1 MVLPQVEHLIPLKLI
16 PMSIVRTFQL
26 PASSDGLQ
34 LSVLQVLPTGVRFRG
49 ILQLVHGMCE
59 HKARYLPFMQFMA
72 QEGYACVLHDHRGHG
87 TMALEHGDLGY
98 FHSGG
103 WQAMVD
109 DALVVHRWIRDA
121 LPQLPCH
128 LLGHSMGSLVV
139 RALVKR
145 HRLSLASLTVCGSP
159 SMHPAT
165 PLAQC
170 LARIS
175 IWLAGGH
182 YRPQWL
188 HAMSLGAFDRPF
200 RNEGLPGAWICSD
213 PAIVEAYNKD
223 PLCQFIFT
231 ANGFY
236 NLFALMRYCYSP
248 QQWQHVDANLPVHF
262 ISGADDPCRRSDKA
276 FLHAVGLIKRVGYR
290 RTDWKLFEGMRHEIL
305 NETDRLKVWNHILQ
319 SLQADSVIRGSM
331 A

>member
-1 MVLPQVEHLIPLKLI
+1 MPTIRNI
-16 PMSIVRTFQL
+16 SL
-26 PASSDGLQ
+26 PASADGLQ
-34 LSVLQVLPTGVRFRG
+34 LSVLQVLPSDVPLRG

-59 HKARYLPFMQFMA
+59 HKERYLSFMQFMA
-72 QEGYACVLHDHRGHG
+72 QNGYACVIHDHRGHG
-87 TMALEHGDLGY
+87 TMAMEHGDLGY
-98 FHSGG
+98 FHAGG

-109 DALVVHRWIRDA
+109 DALVVHRWVRDA

-145 HRLSLASLTVCGSP
+145 HRLALASLTVCGSP

-165 PLAQC
+165 PLAQG
-170 LARIS
+170 LARLCM
-175 IWLAGGH
+175 WLAGGH

-188 HAMSLGAFDRPF
+188 HALSLGAFDRPF
-200 RNEGLPGAWICSD
+200 KHEGVQGAWICSD
-213 PAIVEAYNKD
+213 PAVVEAYNMD

-276 FLHAVGLIKRVGYR
+276 FLNAVGLMKQVGYR
-290 RTDWKLFEGMRHEIL
+290 CTDWKLFDGMRHEIL
-305 NETDRLKVWNHILQ
+305 NETDRLTVWNHVLQ
-319 SLQADSVIRGSM
+319 TLQADTAIRGTM

>member
-1 MVLPQVEHLIPLKLI
+1 MPTIRNI
-16 PMSIVRTFQL
+16 SL
-26 PASSDGLQ
+26 PASADGLQ
-34 LSVLQVLPTGVRFRG
+34 LSVLQVLPSDVPLRG

-59 HKARYLPFMQFMA
+59 HKARYLPFMQYMA

-87 TMALEHGDLGY
+87 TMAMEHGDLGY
-98 FHSGG
+98 FHAGG

-109 DALVVHRWIRDA
+109 DALVVHRWVRDA

-145 HRLSLASLTVCGSP
+145 HRLALASLTVCGSP

-165 PLAQC
+165 PLAQG
-170 LARIS
+170 LARLCM
-175 IWLAGGH
+175 WLAGH
-182 YRPQWL
+182 
-188 HAMSLGAFDRPF
+188 
-200 RNEGLPGAWICSD
+200 EGGQGAWICSD
-213 PAIVEAYNKD
+213 PAVVEAYNMD

-248 QQWQHVDANLPVHF
+248 QQWLHVDANLPVHF
-262 ISGADDPCRRSDKA
+262 ISGADDSCRRSDKA
-276 FLHAVGLIKRVGYR
+276 FLDAVGLMKQVGYR
-290 RTDWKLFEGMRHEIL
+290 CTDWKLFDGMRHEIL
-305 NETDRLKVWNHILQ
+305 NETDRLTVWNHVLQ
-319 SLQADSVIRGSM
+319 TLQADTAIRGTM